1 MTRAAAERV
10 DEYTASM
17 ARILIADDHPLYRL
31 ALAQSLRDLEAGIE
45 VDEADSLESA
55 HAALLANPDTD
66 LVLLDLHMPDSH
78 GLMGLAALRAEHPGV
93 AVAMISA
100 HDDPDT
106 IRRALAYGASAFIPK
121 RSDIARLREALRAV
135 LACEDYLPPELRDAV
150 QATPA
155 SVHDRATAAQLASL
169 TPQQFKVLVR
179 VAEGRLNKQIADDLG
194 ISERTVKAH
203 LSALFDK
210 LGVRNR
216 TQAGVLLRSL
226 ELTDPSRHVEG

>member
-1 MTRAAAERV
+1 MPRL
-10 DEYTASM
+10 
-17 ARILIADDHPLYRL
+17 LIADDHPLFRL
-31 ALAQSLRDLEAGIE
+31 ALTQALRDIVADAEVLEAGSLAE
-45 VDEADSLESA
+45 ARQRLAAQPDVDLI
-55 HAALLANPDTD
+55 
-66 LVLLDLHMPDSH
+66 LLDLHLPDSH
-78 GLMGLAALRAEHPGV
+78 GLMGLAALRAEHPDI

-100 HDDPDT
+100 HDDPPT

-121 RSDIARLREALRAV
+121 RSDVARLRDALRAV
-135 LACEDYLPPELRDAV
+135 LEGEDYLPPELRDAV
-150 QATPA
+150 RASTPTQEDA
-155 SVHDRATAAQLASL
+155 HNAARLASL

-226 ELTDPSRHVEG
+226 ELTDPARVVSD

>member
-1 MTRAAAERV
+1 MP
-10 DEYTASM
+10 SL
-17 ARILIADDHPLYRL
+17 LIADDHPLFRL
-31 ALAQSLRDLEAGIE
+31 ALAQALRDVVPDAQVLEAGSLA
-45 VDEADSLESA
+45 EARACLAA
-55 HAALLANPDTD
+55 HPELD

-121 RSDIARLREALRAV
+121 RSDMTRLREALRAV
-135 LACEDYLPPELRDAV
+135 LACEDYLPPELREAV

-155 SVHDRATAAQLASL
+155 SAQDRTTAAHLASL

-179 VAEGRLNKQIADDLG
+179 VAEGQLNKQIADALG